1 MSAEN
6 ENKNLANEETE
17 NNAVSENIVSENEE
31 IITDNAS
38 ETDNV
43 DAAEAAVQEENLE
56 EVEKEIME
64 EFAPKPIDIPN
75 YNKEKEQLKR
85 AKVKKKQKVKNSKKN
100 KKRRKIIRKIFT
112 VVSAVLLFLL
122 LVVLGTATVA
132 SLTIRVNTTEFA
144 LEDAI
149 RNSRPE
155 SYIIGNIGEELREE
169 LILAESSE
177 RAGLADI
184 IKDNSKSTV
193 KTTYAEIEKE
203 VRTST
208 YPAFLAGIT
217 SRVIN
222 YYLYGGEYVPV
233 TQKEITNA
241 IYKNSSKIDFLTGRK
256 LFENNCN
263 TIAKSIMK
271 SEVVKGLSKESLD
284 KQKSAEITGIT
295 SAILSFPILIGMV
308 LALILMIVFVIIVCS
323 GYAHKIIGFAI
334 MVSGAL
340 SGVAG
345 FIYRPLF
352 NTSSAFIKCVVDAIT
367 GYFNKNAL
375 IYGAV
380 VFVIG
385 LLVVL
390 IGSAIADRE
399 YEDEENE
406 GDYIEELEK
415 A

>member
-1 MSAEN
+1 MSTEN

-17 NNAVSENIVSENEE
+17 NNTVSENIVSENEE
-31 IITDNAS
+31 VITDNVEAE
-38 ETDNV
+38 ETT
-43 DAAEAAVQEENLE
+43 VQEENLE

-100 KKRRKIIRKIFT
+100 KKRRKIIRKIVT

-233 TQKEITNA
+233 TQKEITNV

-263 TIAKSIMK
+263 TIARSVMK
-271 SEVVKGLSKESLD
+271 SKTVKGLSKEYNLRN
-284 KQKSAEITGIT
+284 T
-295 SAILSFPILIGMV
+295 LFPDIN
-308 LALILMIVFVIIVCS
+308 
-323 GYAHKIIGFAI
+323 
-334 MVSGAL
+334 
-340 SGVAG
+340 
-345 FIYRPLF
+345 R
-352 NTSSAFIKCVVDAIT
+352 
-367 GYFNKNAL
+367 
-375 IYGAV
+375 YGTC
-380 VFVIG
+380 INIDDNIRYNCMQR
-385 LLVVL
+385 LR
-390 IGSAIADRE
+390 S
-399 YEDEENE
+399 
-406 GDYIEELEK
+406 
-415 A
+415 